1 MLYFYTI
8 ILLYCY
14 TTAKLR
20 RRCRRG
26 GACVA
31 MTLLDLGAWS
41 GDIDARSALALAAL
55 LDAVALWLRACGR
68 SV

>member
-1 MLYFYTI
+1 
-8 ILLYCY
+8 
-14 TTAKLR
+14 
-20 RRCRRG
+20 
-26 GACVA
+26 